1 LQVAI
6 THLFAGI
13 PVTDYQLAVTWYE
26 RLLGRAPDVFPR
38 QNEALWRV
46 ADTGS
51 IYVVEDPAR
60 AGKAL
65 VTLAVD
71 HLDDYLARLSE
82 QGVAAGA
89 IEIVPRVYRRTLI
102 TDREGNSIALFE
114 DLGSLS
120 R

>member
-1 LQVAI
+1 MAV

-13 PVTDYQLAVTWYE
+13 PVTDYHLAVTWYE
-26 RLLGRAPDVFPR
+26 RLLGKAPDVFPK

-60 AGKAL
+60 TGKAL

-71 HLDDYLARLSE
+71 HLEDYLARLSE
-82 QGVAAGA
+82 HGVAAGA
-89 IEIVPRVYRRTLI
+89 IETAPGLYRRTLI
-102 TDREGNSIALFE
+102 TDPEGNSIALFE
-114 DLGSLS
+114 DLSNQ
-120 R
+120 RR